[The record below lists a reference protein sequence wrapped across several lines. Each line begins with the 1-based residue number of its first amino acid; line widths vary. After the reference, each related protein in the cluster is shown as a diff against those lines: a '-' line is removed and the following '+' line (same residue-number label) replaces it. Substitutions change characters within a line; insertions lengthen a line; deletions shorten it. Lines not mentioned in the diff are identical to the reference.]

1 VSVAEGLAFLREARK
16 DEALGREIEALRE
29 DVTWESLVETAAR
42 AGFACT
48 IAELERAHALDW
60 SLRWARY
67 RGSR

>member
-1 VSVAEGLAFLREARK
+1 VSIADGLAFLREARR

-42 AGFACT
+42 AGFGCT
-48 IAELERAHALDW
+48 TEELERAHALDW